1 MPNTLKAIYD
11 DMRARFTAA
20 GVGTPIDTPDLDAR
34 LILEQ
39 RVNLSLS
46 DIIARPHHILSAS
59 QISQIEQDT
68 QDRLSGK
75 PVSRIFGERE
85 FWGRPFKI
93 TEETLDPRPD
103 SETFIEA
110 VIDICGDTPPRQI
123 LDLGTGSGCLLI
135 TLLAEYKDAQGIG
148 IDLSPDAVRT
158 SKENAQALGVADR
171 AQFLQGSWY
180 EPLAATPNRPES
192 FDLIISNPPY
202 ITNQIIPTL
211 SEEVQKYDPIL
222 ALDGGDDGL
231 QAYRDIFIQLKNH
244 ISKGAKIFLEIG
256 FDQKDSVSRLSNES
270 GFFVA
275 RAFSDLGGRDRVLH
289 LVEKIVDGD
298 K

>member
-1 MPNTLKAIYD
+1 VSANTLKAIYD
-11 DMRARFTAA
+11 DMRGRFAQA
-20 GVGTPIDTPDLDAR
+20 GIDTPDLDAR
-34 LILEQ
+34 MILEQ
-39 RVNLSLS
+39 RIDLSLS
-46 DIIARPHHILSAS
+46 DIIARPHHILSEAHAA
-59 QISQIEQDT
+59 QIQKDT
-68 QDRLSGK
+68 QERLSGK

-85 FWGRPFKI
+85 FWSRAFKI
-93 TEETLDPRPD
+93 SSETLDPRPD
-103 SETFIEA
+103 SETLIEA
-110 VIDICGDTPPRQI
+110 VIDVCGERSPRHI

-135 TLLAEYKDAQGIG
+135 ALLAEYKDAQGVG
-148 IDLSPDAVRT
+148 IDLSADAVRT
-158 SKENAQALGVADR
+158 AQSNAEALGVADR

-180 EPLAATPNRPES
+180 KPLEAATNIPKS
-192 FDLIISNPPY
+192 FDLVISNPPY

-231 QAYRDIFIQLKNH
+231 QAYKEILLGLQKCV
-244 ISKGAKIFLEIG
+244 SKSAGIFLEIG
-256 FDQKDSVSRLSNES
+256 FDQKSSVSRLSDES

-289 LVEKIVDGD
+289 LVEKITDGD

>member
-1 MPNTLKAIYD
+1 
-11 DMRARFTAA
+11 MRGRFAQA
-20 GVGTPIDTPDLDAR
+20 GIDTPDLDAR
-34 LILEQ
+34 MILEQ
-39 RVNLSLS
+39 RVDLSLS
-46 DIIARPHHILSAS
+46 DIIARPHHILSEAHAA
-59 QISQIEQDT
+59 QIQKDT
-68 QDRLSGK
+68 QERLSGK

-85 FWGRPFKI
+85 FWGRAFKI
-93 TEETLDPRPD
+93 SSETLDPRPD
-103 SETFIEA
+103 SETLIEA
-110 VIDICGDTPPRQI
+110 VIDVCGERSPRHI

-135 TLLAEYKDAQGIG
+135 TLLTEYKDAQGVG
-148 IDLSPDAVRT
+148 IDLSADAVRT
-158 SKENAQALGVADR
+158 AQSNAEALGVADR

-180 EPLAATPNRPES
+180 KPLEAATNIPKS
-192 FDLIISNPPY
+192 FDLVISNPPY

-231 QAYRDIFIQLKNH
+231 QAYKEILLGLQKCV
-244 ISKGAKIFLEIG
+244 SKSAGIFLEIG
-256 FDQKDSVSRLSNES
+256 FDQKSSVSRLSDES

-289 LVEKIVDGD
+289 LVEKITDGD

>member
-1 MPNTLKAIYD
+1 
-11 DMRARFTAA
+11 MRGRFAQA
-20 GVGTPIDTPDLDAR
+20 GIDTPDLDAR
-34 LILEQ
+34 MILEQ
-39 RVNLSLS
+39 RIDLSLS
-46 DIIARPHHILSAS
+46 DIIARPHHILSEAHAA
-59 QISQIEQDT
+59 QIQKDT
-68 QDRLSGK
+68 QERLSGK

-85 FWGRPFKI
+85 FWGRAFKI
-93 TEETLDPRPD
+93 SSETLDPRPD
-103 SETFIEA
+103 SETLIEA
-110 VIDICGDTPPRQI
+110 VIDVCGERSPRHI

-135 TLLAEYKDAQGIG
+135 ALLAEYKDAQGVG
-148 IDLSPDAVRT
+148 IDLSADAVRT
-158 SKENAQALGVADR
+158 AQSNAEALGVADR

-180 EPLAATPNRPES
+180 KPLEAATNIPKS
-192 FDLIISNPPY
+192 FDLVISNPPY

-231 QAYRDIFIQLKNH
+231 QAYKEILLGLQKCV
-244 ISKGAKIFLEIG
+244 SKSAGIFLEIG
-256 FDQKDSVSRLSNES
+256 FDQKSSVSRLSDES

-289 LVEKIVDGD
+289 LVEKITDGD